1 LRRLEKD
8 GLDFTKPYRVD
19 FNVDFNHWPPSPE
32 ALSVLR
38 SRFPNARFV
47 EASSN
52 SRGYM
57 QFQIFEM
64 LSYNLLV
71 RLQAEISESMAPFGG
86 VCESWGL
93 LI

>member
-1 LRRLEKD
+1 
-8 GLDFTKPYRVD
+8 
-19 FNVDFNHWPPSPE
+19 
-32 ALSVLR
+32 
-38 SRFPNARFV
+38 
-47 EASSN
+47 
-52 SRGYM
+52 M